1 MPAKE
6 PYPPRAIAWYT
17 TILLSVLYWL
27 SILDRFIIS
36 LLVDPIQRDL
46 GITDVQFGLLH
57 GLAFAVTFSLFGLVA
72 GALADRLSRRSVIFA
87 SVSIWSLA
95 TAACGL
101 ASHFWHLLIAR
112 VGVGAGEAGLNPCA
126 TSMISDMF
134 PRSLL
139 TSAMAV
145 FSVGASVGAG
155 CAYLLGGLIV
165 SLVAQADTIN
175 LPIFGEVRS
184 WQAVFLI
191 VGLPG
196 VLIALLVFTTPEPRR
211 RETHQVKTKAPLLS
225 HVFQNY
231 VQLLSFMRTRSRYY
245 LCHYT
250 GFGIAAI
257 ALIGGGAWFP
267 AHMSRTFGWGADQ
280 IGLSLGILLVGA
292 NTIGNLVCGYFVDLM
307 YRRGHRDAQFTWYA
321 LALLAALPCGVIA
334 ATSDS
339 PWVFLG
345 GIGLFLALTSPMPTC
360 SNAALNLVTP
370 NRLRGS
376 GIAFYASTSGLIGL
390 SLGPLLI
397 AAISDYLLGGD
408 AIGDGLAITI
418 AVCCPLAAIILILGR
433 AAMREAVTAAE
444 DLEK

>member
-1 MPAKE
+1 M
-6 PYPPRAIAWYT
+6 
-17 TILLSVLYWL
+17 
-27 SILDRFIIS
+27 
-36 LLVDPIQRDL
+36 
-46 GITDVQFGLLH
+46 LH

-72 GALADRLSRRSVIFA
+72 GALADRLSRRWVIFA

-101 ASHFWHLLIAR
+101 ASHFWQLLLAR

-145 FSVGASVGAG
+145 YTVGASVGSG

-165 SLVAQADTIN
+165 SLVAQADTIIVPV
-175 LPIFGEVRS
+175 LGEVRS

-196 VLIALLVFTTPEPRR
+196 VLIGLLVFTIPEPKR
-211 RETHQVKTKAPLLS
+211 REAQPIKSKGPLLS
-225 HVFQNY
+225 HVFRNY
-231 VQLLSFMRTRSRYY
+231 VQLLKFMRTKSRFY

-250 GFGIAAI
+250 GFGVAAI
-257 ALIGGGAWFP
+257 IVVGSGAWYP
-267 AHMSRTFGWGADQ
+267 AHMARTFGWSVDQ
-280 IGLSLGILLVGA
+280 IGLSLGVLIVGA
-292 NTIGNLVCGYFVDLM
+292 ATTGKLICGFFVDLM
-307 YRRGHRDAQFTWYA
+307 YRRGYRDAQFRWYA

-339 PWVFLG
+339 PWVFLA
-345 GIGLFLALTSPMPTC
+345 GIGLFLALTSPLPAC
-360 SNAALNLVTP
+360 ANAALNLVTP

-376 GIAFYASTSGLIGL
+376 GIAFYSSTSGLFGL

-408 AIGDGLAITI
+408 AIGYGLAIVI
-418 AVCCPLAAIILILGR
+418 AVCCPLSALILTLGR
-433 AAMREAVTAAE
+433 AAMREAVMAAD